1 MRVPTLL
8 LLLAL
13 ALVGCAGT
21 PEETPSVPAPESQ
34 PALPAGKQI
43 GTVEV
48 VLDRDSVPQ
57 NGIDAAERYD
67 VPAKVQSRL
76 TALLGPRFAA
86 DGELV
91 VHVSITYFRLR
102 SGGNAFWLGGMG
114 GADKLKVSVEVV
126 DGGARLK
133 QFETDTST
141 VLGGI
146 AYASPTRRS
155 ARLIQAISERI
166 VADL

>member
-1 MRVPTLL
+1 MRVPSLL

-13 ALVGCAGT
+13 ALPGCAGT
-21 PEETPSVPAPESQ
+21 PEKTTPVPAPESQ
-34 PALPAGKQI
+34 AALPAGKQI
-43 GTVEV
+43 GAVEV

-67 VPAKVQSRL
+67 IPAKLQSRV
-76 TALLGPRFAA
+76 TALLGARFAA

-91 VHVSITYFRLR
+91 VHVSIGNFRLR
-102 SGGNAFWLGGMG
+102 SGGNAFWLGAMG
-114 GADKLKVSVEVV
+114 GADMLEVSVEVV
-126 DGGARLK
+126 DGGTPLK
-133 QFETDTST
+133 HFETDTST

-155 ARLIQAISERI
+155 ARLVQSISERI
-166 VADL
+166 VAGL